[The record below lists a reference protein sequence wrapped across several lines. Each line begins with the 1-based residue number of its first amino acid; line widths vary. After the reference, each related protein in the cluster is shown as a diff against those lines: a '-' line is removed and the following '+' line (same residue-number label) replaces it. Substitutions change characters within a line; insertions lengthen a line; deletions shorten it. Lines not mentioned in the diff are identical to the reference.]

1 MNPASLVQI
10 RTDASDAIYR
20 QVIEQVKRHVAAG
33 QLKAG
38 DQVPSVRAMAK
49 ALAVHHMTVSKAYSM
64 LEMEGVLLRRRGLP
78 MVVAPQHREAQPPA
92 DRAEL
97 LRPALQRAAAEARQL
112 ALPKPQ
118 VLQLFRAIL
127 DETL

>member
-10 RTDASDAIYR
+10 RTDSSEPIYR
-20 QVIEQVKRHVAAG
+20 QVIEQVKRQVAAG

-38 DQVPSVRAMAK
+38 DEMPSVRELAG

-64 LEMEGVLLRRRGLP
+64 LEMGGVLLRRRGLP
-78 MVVAPQHREAQPPA
+78 MVVAPRHTEAQSPA

-97 LRPALQRAAAEARQL
+97 LRPALQRAAAQAKQL

-118 VLQLFRAIL
+118 VLQLFQAIL

>member
-1 MNPASLVQI
+1 MNPASLVQL

-20 QVIEQVKRHVAAG
+20 QVIEQVKRRVAAG

-38 DQVPSVRAMAK
+38 DQVPSVREMAK
-49 ALAVHHMTVSKAYSM
+49 ALAVHHMTISKAYSM

-78 MVVAPQHREAQPPA
+78 MVVAPQHRVAQPPA

-97 LRPALQRAAAEARQL
+97 LRPALQRAAVEARQL

>member
-1 MNPASLVQI
+1 MNPLVQI
-10 RTDASDAIYR
+10 RADASDAIYR
-20 QVIEQVKRHVAAG
+20 QVIDQVKRRVAAG

-38 DQVPSVRAMAK
+38 DQVPSVREMAK

-78 MVVAPQHREAQPPA
+78 MVVAPRHTEAQSPA
-92 DRAEL
+92 DRLEL
-97 LRPALQRAAAEARQL
+97 LRPALQRAAAEAKQL
-112 ALPKPQ
+112 ALPQAQ

-127 DETL
+127 NETL

>member
-10 RTDASDAIYR
+10 RAGAAEPIYR
-20 QVIEQVKRHVAAG
+20 QVIEQVRRQVAAG

-38 DQVPSVRAMAK
+38 DQMPSVRELAH
-49 ALAVHHMTVSKAYSM
+49 ALAVHHMTVSKAYAM
-64 LEMEGVLLRRRGLP
+64 LELEGVLLRRRGLP
-78 MVVAPQHREAQPPA
+78 MVVAPRHVEAQSPA

-112 ALPKPQ
+112 ALAKHQ
-118 VLQLFRAIL
+118 VLQLFQAIL